1 MGGGGGGFDSKRAGA
16 KGLAFGRGAVF
27 VAVLRGGAKPLLPPF
42 VDVGSWNLAILLL
55 DSLRCLLPLRVAC
68 CVRGRCALVPQERR
82 AGRSDARKVD
92 VALRCDVGHCCT
104 GAVLV

>member
-42 VDVGSWNLAILLL
+42 VDVGSWNLAILSCWWFCAAL
-55 DSLRCLLPLRVAC
+55 SAC
-68 CVRGRCALVPQERR
+68 AADALLVPQSVAR
-82 AGRSDARKVD
+82 RSDARK
-92 VALRCDVGHCCT
+92 
-104 GAVLV
+104 AVLPQRLLCQHCYTSATLV

>member
-42 VDVGSWNLAILLL
+42 VDVGSWNLAMFSSGVRSSAARRSVNSPACARN
-55 DSLRCLLPLRVAC
+55 DAARQRVCYVAS
-68 CVRGRCALVPQERR
+68 VSSAPAIVASARR
-82 AGRSDARKVD
+82 LAAARPI
-92 VALRCDVGHCCT
+92 AH
-104 GAVLV
+104 

>member
-42 VDVGSWNLAILLL
+42 VDVGSWNLAII
-55 DSLRCLLPLRVAC
+55 SCVLRVSRCFCAALSAC
-68 CVRGRCALVPQERR
+68 AAEALCASELAARG
-82 AGRSDARKVD
+82 
-92 VALRCDVGHCCT
+92 
-104 GAVLV
+104 GAMRGKLA